1 MWDERYSA
9 DEYAY
14 GKEPNAFLRQHA
26 KLIPAGQV
34 LCLADGEGRNSVYL
48 AQQGYQA
55 VAIDSSS
62 TGLKKAHKLA
72 AERNVE
78 IETRHADLAEF
89 DLGKDQWDGIVS
101 IFCHLS
107 PEIRQ
112 ALHRQVVQS
121 LKPGAYLILEA
132 YTPEQLD
139 FKTGGPAVAEMTM
152 TSQDL
157 NEELRGLEF
166 ISLIELKRE
175 VHEGS
180 FHDGMGAVVQLIAR
194 KP

>member
-1 MWDERYSA
+1 M
-9 DEYAY
+9 
-14 GKEPNAFLRQHA
+14 
-26 KLIPAGQV
+26 
-34 LCLADGEGRNSVYL
+34 
-48 AQQGYQA
+48 
-55 VAIDSSS
+55 
-62 TGLKKAHKLA
+62 
-72 AERNVE
+72 
-78 IETRHADLAEF
+78 
-89 DLGKDQWDGIVS
+89 S
-101 IFCHLS
+101 IFCHLP

-152 TSQDL
+152 TSQNL

-166 ISLIELKRE
+166 ISLNELRRE

-180 FHDGMGAVVQLIAR
+180 FHNGIGAVVQLIAR

>member
-9 DEYAY
+9 NEYAY
-14 GKEPNAFLRQHA
+14 GKEPNDFLRQHA
-26 KLIPAGQV
+26 RLIPAGQV

-48 AQQGYQA
+48 AQQGYQV

-89 DLGKDQWDGIVS
+89 NLGKDQWDGIVS
-101 IFCHLS
+101 IFCHLP

-152 TSQDL
+152 TSQNL

-166 ISLIELKRE
+166 ISLNELRRE

-180 FHDGMGAVVQLIAR
+180 FHNGIGAVVQLIAR

>member
-1 MWDERYSA
+1 M
-9 DEYAY
+9 
-14 GKEPNAFLRQHA
+14 LQ
-26 KLIPAGQV
+26 
-34 LCLADGEGRNSVYL
+34 
-48 AQQGYQA
+48 
-55 VAIDSSS
+55 
-62 TGLKKAHKLA
+62 KLA

-89 DLGKDQWDGIVS
+89 DLGKNQWDGIVS
-101 IFCHLS
+101 IFCHLP

-112 ALHRQVVQS
+112 ALHQQVVQS

-152 TSQDL
+152 TSQNL
-157 NEELRGLEF
+157 SEELRGLEF
-166 ISLIELKRE
+166 ISLNELKRE

-180 FHDGMGAVVQLIAR
+180 FHNGMGAVVQLIAR